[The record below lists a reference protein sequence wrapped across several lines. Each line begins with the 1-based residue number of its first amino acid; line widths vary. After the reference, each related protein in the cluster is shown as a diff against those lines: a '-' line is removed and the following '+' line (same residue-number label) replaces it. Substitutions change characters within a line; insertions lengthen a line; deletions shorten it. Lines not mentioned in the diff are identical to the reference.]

1 MIKARAVLADHL
13 LEPGF
18 SVRDWADLL
27 HMDRTTL
34 FRKFKAATNQSPDEA
49 LREARLE
56 LAAKLLRQKSRQRRR
71 SRGCGR
77 ICECEC
83 VFEAVQGAV

>member
-1 MIKARAVLADHL
+1 M
-13 LEPGF
+13 
-18 SVRDWADLL
+18 RDWADLM

-56 LAAKLLRQKSRQRRR
+56 LAAKLLCQKAGNVAEVADAVGFASVSAFSRQLRESPAYYSKR
-71 SRGCGR
+71 ST
-77 ICECEC
+77 
-83 VFEAVQGAV
+83 